1 MAEFYTRYNRGMTYE
16 GKPVSLHPMK
26 FEEAVKELL
35 KAKPEPKKPKP
46 KRGSEFSGK
55 PPNNRSA

>member
-1 MAEFYTRYNRGMTYE
+1 MTYE